1 MTGSRTFPELRLVNG
16 STGDPVL
23 FIDYPGKDDALLFD
37 AGEKDTRVVSARLS
51 RERLWYKNRRVR
63 DRV

>member
-1 MTGSRTFPELRLVNG
+1 MPAARTFSEIRLINR
-16 STGDPVL
+16 SIGDPLL